1 MRILKGLAEI
11 GIRMALGGAIRLQA
25 FDRAGIA
32 SKLWQPR
39 TPIIVDIKETR
50 KSLAGVAIE
59 GSKPNWELKRIRIRT
74 D

>member
-1 MRILKGLAEI
+1 M
-11 GIRMALGGAIRLQA
+11 QA
-25 FDRAGIA
+25 FDRAGVA

-39 TPIIVDIKETR
+39 TPIIVDIEETR
-50 KSLAGVAIE
+50 KSLAGVGIE